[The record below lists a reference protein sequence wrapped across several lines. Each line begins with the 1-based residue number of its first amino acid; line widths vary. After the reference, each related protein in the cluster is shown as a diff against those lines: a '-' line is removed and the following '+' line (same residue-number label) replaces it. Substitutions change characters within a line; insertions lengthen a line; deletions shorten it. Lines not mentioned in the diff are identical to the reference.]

1 MNSNHALKL
10 SADVLRAL
18 YAAASPPETGRSD
31 ERITL
36 DDLCEK
42 VGANETP
49 ARDGVRVRAARRED
63 VREIVRRLDD
73 EGFVDALRMKLTLQ
87 GFTLAA
93 SLTTRRLVPMHVVG
107 PAEGATT
114 PQERVA

>member
-1 MNSNHALKL
+1 MNSKYALKL

-18 YAAASPPETGRSD
+18 CASRE
-31 ERITL
+31 ERMTL

-49 ARDGVRVRAARRED
+49 AKDGVRVRAPRRED
-63 VREIVRRLDD
+63 VREIVRRLDE

-93 SLTTRRLVPMHVVG
+93 SLTTRRLVPMYL
-107 PAEGATT
+107 
-114 PQERVA
+114 VA

>member
-18 YAAASPPETGRSD
+18 YASRD

-49 ARDGVRVRAARRED
+49 AKDGVRLRALRRED
-63 VREIVRRLDD
+63 VREIVRRLDE

-93 SLTTRRLVPMHVVG
+93 SLTTRRLVPMHLV
-107 PAEGATT
+107 T
-114 PQERVA
+114 RVA

>member
-18 YAAASPPETGRSD
+18 YASRD

-36 DDLCEK
+36 DDVCDKL
-42 VGANETP
+42 GANEAP
-49 ARDGVRVRAARRED
+49 ARDGVRLRAVRRED
-63 VREIVRRLDD
+63 VREIVRRLDE

-93 SLTTRRLVPMHVVG
+93 SLTTRRLVPMHL
-107 PAEGATT
+107 
-114 PQERVA
+114 VAVA

>member
-1 MNSNHALKL
+1 MNPNHILKL

-18 YAAASPPETGRSD
+18 YASRD

-36 DDLCEK
+36 DDLCGK
-42 VGANETP
+42 VGIGENERP
-49 ARDGVRVRAARRED
+49 ARDGVRVRATRRED
-63 VREIVRRLDD
+63 VREIVRRLDE

-93 SLTTRRLVPMHVVG
+93 SLTTRRLVPMYL
-107 PAEGATT
+107 
-114 PQERVA
+114 VA

>member
-18 YAAASPPETGRSD
+18 YALRD

-49 ARDGVRVRAARRED
+49 VKDGVRVRAPRRED
-63 VREIVRRLDD
+63 VREIVRRLDE

-93 SLTTRRLVPMHVVG
+93 SLTTRRLVPMHL
-107 PAEGATT
+107 
-114 PQERVA
+114 VA

>member
-18 YAAASPPETGRSD
+18 YASRD

-42 VGANETP
+42 VGTRDNEIP
-49 ARDGVRVRAARRED
+49 VRDGIRVRAPRRED
-63 VREIVRRLDD
+63 VREIVRRLDE

-93 SLTTRRLVPMHVVG
+93 SLTTRRLVPMHL
-107 PAEGATT
+107 
-114 PQERVA
+114 VA

>member
-1 MNSNHALKL
+1 MNSKYALKL

-18 YAAASPPETGRSD
+18 YAARD

-49 ARDGVRVRAARRED
+49 ARDGVRLRAARRED
-63 VREIVRRLDD
+63 VREIVRRLDE

-93 SLTTRRLVPMHVVG
+93 SLTTRRLVPMYL
-107 PAEGATT
+107 
-114 PQERVA
+114 VA

>member
-1 MNSNHALKL
+1 MNSNQMLSL

-18 YAAASPPETGRSD
+18 YGARD

-36 DDLCEK
+36 DDLCAAL
-42 VGANETP
+42 GASEVP
-49 ARDGVRVRAARRED
+49 ARDGVRVRATRRED
-63 VREIVRRLDD
+63 VREIVRRLDE

-93 SLTTRRLVPMHVVG
+93 SLTARRLVPLHL
-107 PAEGATT
+107 
-114 PQERVA
+114 VA

>member
-18 YAAASPPETGRSD
+18 YASRD

-49 ARDGVRVRAARRED
+49 ARDGIRLRAPRRED
-63 VREIVRRLDD
+63 VREIVRRLDE

-93 SLTTRRLVPMHVVG
+93 SLATRRLVPMYL
-107 PAEGATT
+107 
-114 PQERVA
+114 VA

>member
-1 MNSNHALKL
+1 MLHAAAFSTHEACVGHILAKTSNHLGGTEMNPNHALKL

-18 YAAASPPETGRSD
+18 YALRE

-49 ARDGVRVRAARRED
+49 MRDGVRLRAPRRED
-63 VREIVRRLDD
+63 VREIVRRLDQ
-73 EGFVDALRMKLTLQ
+73 EGFVDA
-87 GFTLAA
+87 
-93 SLTTRRLVPMHVVG
+93 
-107 PAEGATT
+107 
-114 PQERVA
+114 

>member
-18 YAAASPPETGRSD
+18 YASRD

-42 VGANETP
+42 VGANETIP
-49 ARDGVRVRAARRED
+49 AREGVRVRAPRRED
-63 VREIVRRLDD
+63 VREIVRRLDE

-93 SLTTRRLVPMHVVG
+93 SLTTRRLVPMYL
-107 PAEGATT
+107 
-114 PQERVA
+114 VA

>member
-18 YAAASPPETGRSD
+18 YAGRED
-31 ERITL
+31 RMTL
-36 DDLCEK
+36 DDLCEI

-49 ARDGVRVRAARRED
+49 AKDGVRLRAPRRED
-63 VREIVRRLDD
+63 VREIVRRLDE

-93 SLTTRRLVPMHVVG
+93 SLSKRRLVPMYL
-107 PAEGATT
+107 
-114 PQERVA
+114 VA

>member
-1 MNSNHALKL
+1 MNPNHTLKL

-18 YAAASPPETGRSD
+18 YASRD

-42 VGANETP
+42 VGANATP
-49 ARDGVRVRAARRED
+49 IRDGIRVRAPRRED
-63 VREIVRRLDD
+63 VREIVRRLDE

-93 SLTTRRLVPMHVVG
+93 SLTTRRLVPMHLV
-107 PAEGATT
+107 T
-114 PQERVA
+114 RVA

>member
-1 MNSNHALKL
+1 MNPNHALKL

-18 YAAASPPETGRSD
+18 YALRD
-31 ERITL
+31 ERVTL

-49 ARDGVRVRAARRED
+49 VRDGVRVRAVRRED
-63 VREIVRRLDD
+63 VREIVRRLDE

-87 GFTLAA
+87 GFALAS
-93 SLTTRRLVPMHVVG
+93 SLTTRRLVPMHL
-107 PAEGATT
+107 
-114 PQERVA
+114 VA